1 MKVCHEYE
9 ESLKA
14 ARATA
19 FDAKLLAEY
28 QALYLLHCGRLQLRH
43 ASTPL
48 IRPTARAA
56 SERRAV
62 ELLTKAFEGD
72 FDPSAEGPISSLR
85 RRRLLLAGHALL
97 DAGVPHDALLAKLD
111 ALESAALVTS
121 GYALDEAVRCYARRV
136 RVGAPAAEV
145 LAASLPP
152 LPPSKSGDTEEG
164 RNRSY
169 ALRLVQM
176 LCRAQQPEEPLVT
189 TDTQRNCWRALLG
202 LGAMAPGDLSSL
214 KRQIDAAVA
223 APDDKDRPVAD
234 AVAAAISAPA
244 VPQLSRIVGVEF
256 TAPTPAVNERVMAKH
271 KQLVERIQKVR

>member
-9 ESLKA
+9 ESLKT
-14 ARATA
+14 ARAA
-19 FDAKLLAEY
+19 ALDAKLLAEY

-85 RRRLLLAGHALL
+85 RRRLLLAGQALL
-97 DAGVPHDALLAKLD
+97 DAGVPHDTLLAKLD

-121 GYALDEAVRCYARRV
+121 GYALDEAVRFYARRV
-136 RVGAPAAEV
+136 RVGAPSAEA

-152 LPPSKSGDTEEG
+152 LPPGKADETEEG

-176 LCRAQQPEEPLVT
+176 LCREEPDQPLVT
-189 TDTQRNCWRALLG
+189 TDTQRTCWRALLG

-223 APDDKDRPVAD
+223 APDDKGRPVSD